1 MSFSPSL
8 MLLWVLSAM
17 VKCHHSL
24 SNTLLVETSACL
36 TYLPNCPSPTHSN
49 CWLGTY
55 HLGTLVHPFHLAVD
69 QTVVGQVIPLTH
81 RAYIVPVCLPTH
93 FLTSVRWLG
102 DLVWSVLFLIPPFNA
117 NFPWA
122 TWSRVSF
129 RTKAQ
134 ASERSCLASLNVQFT
149 AQMTTSFPTHQLVPE
164 ITWA

>member
-1 MSFSPSL
+1 
-8 MLLWVLSAM
+8 M

-81 RAYIVPVCLPTH
+81 RAYIVGLH
-93 FLTSVRWLG
+93 STSLLANSFS
-102 DLVWSVLFLIPPFNA
+102 DLCEVAWG
-117 NFPWA
+117 
-122 TWSRVSF
+122 
-129 RTKAQ
+129 
-134 ASERSCLASLNVQFT
+134 SCLISPIPYSPFQCQLPLSHLIEGILQDKSSGLREVMPCFT
-149 AQMTTSFPTHQLVPE
+149 ECPVHCSDDYLLPNPSVGS
-164 ITWA
+164 